1 MFPQETER
9 AWHIEGVKHM
19 DDFGL
24 FGAIKG
30 LLIISAVIGIPLV
43 IVLIAFQYWY
53 LSIPLV
59 ALAIG
64 GVVYWK
70 RQKRASNMV

>member
-1 MFPQETER
+1 
-9 AWHIEGVKHM
+9 M

-43 IVLIAFQYWY
+43 IVLIAFEYWY
-53 LSIPLV
+53 LSIPLI
-59 ALAIG
+59 ALAVGG
-64 GVVYWK
+64 GVCWK
-70 RQKRASNMV
+70 KQKAATNRV

>member
-1 MFPQETER
+1 
-9 AWHIEGVKHM
+9 M
-19 DDFGL
+19 DNFGL

-30 LLIISAVIGIPLV
+30 LIIISAVIGVPLV

-53 LSIPLV
+53 LSIPLTTI
-59 ALAIG
+59 AIA